1 MKNYSA
7 FMQRVAAPAGPKA
20 NFTITIQAVT
30 TSHGQDSGRS
40 TVTELQVHQRT
51 HSDAPKKH

>member
-30 TSHGQDSGRS
+30 TSHGQDCGRS
-40 TVTELQVHQRT
+40 TV
-51 HSDAPKKH
+51 